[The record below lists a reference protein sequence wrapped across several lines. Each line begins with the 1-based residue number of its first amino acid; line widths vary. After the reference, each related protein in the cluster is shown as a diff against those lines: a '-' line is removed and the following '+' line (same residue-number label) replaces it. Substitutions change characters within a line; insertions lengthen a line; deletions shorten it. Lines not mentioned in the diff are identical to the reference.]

1 MVGITP
7 VQLQTTVVKPQAIEA
22 ISRLP
27 KNQPRSGV
35 TILAFSSYPNG
46 FPVLDLDEKI
56 AKKMVEKALPSV
68 SVEEKRL
75 LFGRT
80 KWQGRTVGAVVY
92 PISEQDIRQVQ
103 NIMNDSRLSD
113 YERNMKVNDYM
124 PTVMAKDTGA
134 TRIFD
139 IQRDK
144 LLGIQEAEDLSK
156 VGHVALTDAKK
167 QAEKITAI
175 EGAAS
180 TQAVKEKEGDVKT
193 ILGDEKHRK
202 KWSDFRQQLLRATT
216 QPTFSSK
223 NNTSTV
229 AYAAPTS
236 SFNRPALVL
245 PTISLSTMM
254 PIGSAVPIKEALSNI
269 RPLAR
274 LDRWEQILGMRN
286 GEPQVYRDV
295 HEDSST
301 ANDNEDASDI
311 ESCKRSIITPSIPL
325 LNTKE
330 IQNQQTPIQLPS
342 PKPSLVGKPVANT
355 QANQPEYEPNKLFS
369 TVTALPT
376 TVPIDFYAVPA
387 F

>member
-7 VQLQTTVVKPQAIEA
+7 VQLQSTVVKPQAIEA
-22 ISRLP
+22 ISLMP

-46 FPVLDLDEKI
+46 FPVLDLDDKT
-56 AKKMVEKALPSV
+56 AMKMVEKALPSV

-124 PTVMAKDTGA
+124 PTVMAKDTGS

-139 IQRDK
+139 IQRNK
-144 LLGIQEAEDLSK
+144 LLGLQEAEDLSK

-167 QAEKITAI
+167 QAEKMTAI

-180 TQAVKEKEGDVKT
+180 TQAVKEKEGGVKT
-193 ILGDEKHRK
+193 TVSDEKHRK
-202 KWSDFRQQLLRATT
+202 QLSDFHQQLLRVTT
-216 QPTFSSK
+216 QSSQYNK
-223 NNTSTV
+223 SPVTDTLPLLPQPLKPVLWNN
-229 AYAAPTS
+229 
-236 SFNRPALVL
+236 
-245 PTISLSTMM
+245 
-254 PIGSAVPIKEALSNI
+254 
-269 RPLAR
+269 
-274 LDRWEQILGMRN
+274 
-286 GEPQVYRDV
+286 
-295 HEDSST
+295 SST
-301 ANDNEDASDI
+301 FFLPLQSPVPPPVVV
-311 ESCKRSIITPSIPL
+311 TPVNNNKTSPIPPL
-325 LNTKE
+325 LPQATEVAEQPKAMNKE
-330 IQNQQTPIQLPS
+330 LSVTIPSPTQSLPS
-342 PKPSLVGKPVANT
+342 TPVVKPTQPV
-355 QANQPEYEPNKLFS
+355 QPTADK
-369 TVTALPT
+369 TTALPAVQQSSAT
-376 TVPIDFYAVPA
+376 IPIDFYSVPS

>member
-311 ESCKRSIITPSIPL
+311 ESCKRSIDVFCG
-325 LNTKE
+325 
-330 IQNQQTPIQLPS
+330 
-342 PKPSLVGKPVANT
+342 SLK
-355 QANQPEYEPNKLFS
+355 
-369 TVTALPT
+369 
-376 TVPIDFYAVPA
+376 
-387 F
+387 

>member
-7 VQLQTTVVKPQAIEA
+7 VQLQSAVVKPQAIEA
-22 ISRLP
+22 ISLLPKP

-46 FPVLDLDEKI
+46 FPVLDLDDKT

-124 PTVMAKDTGA
+124 PTVMAKDTGV

-139 IQRDK
+139 IQRNK
-144 LLGIQEAEDLSK
+144 LLGLQEAEDLSK

-193 ILGDEKHRK
+193 ILGDEKHRRQL
-202 KWSDFRQQLLRATT
+202 SDFHRQLLRATT
-216 QPTFSSK
+216 QPPFSSK
-223 NNTSTV
+223 NNTTTV
-229 AYAAPTS
+229 AYAVPTS
-236 SFNRPALVL
+236 NFNTPFWVP
-245 PTISLSTMM
+245 PTIPLPAMM
-254 PIGSAVPIKEALSNI
+254 PIGSTAPIKEALSNI
-269 RPLAR
+269 
-274 LDRWEQILGMRN
+274 
-286 GEPQVYRDV
+286 
-295 HEDSST
+295 
-301 ANDNEDASDI
+301 
-311 ESCKRSIITPSIPL
+311 ITPSIPL
-325 LNTKE
+325 PNTKE
-330 IQNQQTPIQLPS
+330 IQSQQTPIQLPP
-342 PKPSLVGKPVANT
+342 PKPSSVGKPVANT
-355 QANQPEYEPNKLFS
+355 QANQPEYEHNKLFS

>member
-7 VQLQTTVVKPQAIEA
+7 VQLKTTVAKPQAIEA
-22 ISRLP
+22 ISLLP

-46 FPVLDLDEKI
+46 FPVLDLDDKT
-56 AKKMVEKALPSV
+56 AKKMVNKALPSV

-167 QAEKITAI
+167 QAEKITKI

-180 TQAVKEKEGDVKT
+180 TQAVKEKEGTVKT
-193 ILGDEKHRK
+193 TLSDDKHRK
-202 KWSDFRQQLLRATT
+202 QLSDFHQHLLRVTAQPNQYTKSPVTDVLPSLPPQLKPILWNNNSVFSLPLQLPVALPVVVAPVNNYAPLPIPPLLPQATELVEQPKVMNKEPMVTIPFPAQLLPSTPVVKQSQPE
-216 QPTFSSK
+216 QPTADKTTIIPAVQQSS
-223 NNTSTV
+223 
-229 AYAAPTS
+229 A
-236 SFNRPALVL
+236 
-245 PTISLSTMM
+245 
-254 PIGSAVPIKEALSNI
+254 
-269 RPLAR
+269 
-274 LDRWEQILGMRN
+274 
-286 GEPQVYRDV
+286 
-295 HEDSST
+295 
-301 ANDNEDASDI
+301 
-311 ESCKRSIITPSIPL
+311 
-325 LNTKE
+325 
-330 IQNQQTPIQLPS
+330 
-342 PKPSLVGKPVANT
+342 
-355 QANQPEYEPNKLFS
+355 
-369 TVTALPT
+369 
-376 TVPIDFYAVPA
+376 TVPINFYAVPS